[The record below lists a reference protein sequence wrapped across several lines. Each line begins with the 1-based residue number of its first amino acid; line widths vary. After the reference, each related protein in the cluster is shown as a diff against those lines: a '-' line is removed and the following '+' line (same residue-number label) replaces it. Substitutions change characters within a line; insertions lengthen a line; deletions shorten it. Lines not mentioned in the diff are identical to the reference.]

1 MLAVVGAFADSATA
15 PRRTATAPGA
25 MAPTRDAPRLAPGA
39 PPLSGPRALVYRGD
53 RRLHFA
59 LLFTRQLPAHVHR
72 TIFFTRDDGR
82 VVVQLPDNYPA
93 DSHSACKFI

>member
-1 MLAVVGAFADSATA
+1 MSCRRRFRRLCDGAAAHRDRAWRHGA
-15 PRRTATAPGA
+15 NPRRTAPGA
-25 MAPTRDAPRLAPGA
+25 WR

-93 DSHSACKFI
+93 DSHSACKII

>member
-1 MLAVVGAFADSATA
+1 
-15 PRRTATAPGA
+15 

-59 LLFTRQLPAHVHR
+59 LLFTRQLPAHVHW
-72 TIFFTRDDGR
+72 TTFFTRDDGR